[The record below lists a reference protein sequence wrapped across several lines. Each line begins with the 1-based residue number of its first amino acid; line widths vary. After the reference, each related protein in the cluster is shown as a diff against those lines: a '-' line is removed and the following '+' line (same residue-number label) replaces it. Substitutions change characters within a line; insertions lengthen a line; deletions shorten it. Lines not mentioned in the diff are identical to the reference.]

1 MTDAIMTAPGMTDAI
16 MTDAIMTD
24 DRTGGCVPAV
34 TLHLHGTLATYGPRL
49 RFRLDRP
56 QAVIAAAAA
65 QCPAFERALRRGR
78 FTLAVGSA
86 RRPLAGDRLDRPLA
100 EMRELHLSPVRAG
113 RGRGE
118 GKMLLGLTLLGL
130 SFVPGVQSGLAG
142 GLSGIGEGI
151 AGAGGAELG
160 GLLGSRLLG
169 GAGAW
174 LMLSG
179 ASEALAPQARRP
191 AGAPSTAV
199 APQTPTGEGAAI
211 PLVYGTARVE
221 APPVVSAG
229 LSVKAMQP

>member
-1 MTDAIMTAPGMTDAI
+1 
-16 MTDAIMTD
+16 
-24 DRTGGCVPAV
+24 
-34 TLHLHGTLATYGPRL
+34 
-49 RFRLDRP
+49 
-56 QAVIAAAAA
+56 
-65 QCPAFERALRRGR
+65 
-78 FTLAVGSA
+78 
-86 RRPLAGDRLDRPLA
+86 
-100 EMRELHLSPVRAG
+100 MRELHLSPIRAG

>member
-1 MTDAIMTAPGMTDAI
+1 MKQDMTSNITSGTSSL
-16 MTDAIMTD
+16 T
-24 DRTGGCVPAV
+24 
-34 TLHLHGTLATYGPRL
+34 TLHLHGALARFGPRL

-56 QAVIAAAAA
+56 LAIIAAATA
-65 QCPAFERALRRGR
+65 QRPGLEAALRRGR
-78 FTLAVGSA
+78 FSLAAGQDMT
-86 RRPLAGDRLDRPLA
+86 PLAGDRLDRQLA
-100 EMRELHLSPVRAG
+100 GGELHLSPMLAG
-113 RGRGE
+113 SGRGE

-130 SFVPGVQSGLAG
+130 SFVPGVQSGIAS

-174 LMLSG
+174 LLLSG

-191 AGAPSTAV
+191 AGAQTTAV
-199 APQTPTGEGAAI
+199 TPPAPKGEGAAI
-211 PLVYGTARVE
+211 PLVYGTVRVE

-229 LSVKAMQP
+229 LTVKVMRP